1 VIVLDLCCPHH
12 HRFEGWFASA
22 AEFEAQ
28 LARGLVSCPVCGA
41 GNVCR
46 MPSAPHV
53 QTTHPRPP
61 EPPPAV
67 SSPSPAP
74 PPPDDPQA
82 LIAHLTATLRQLA
95 QVAEDVGEHFAEEA
109 RRIHYEESEA
119 RPIRGQASRDDV
131 EELLD
136 EGIVVL
142 PVPPGE
148 DLH

>member
-1 VIVLDLCCPHH
+1 MIVLDLCCPFH

-41 GNVCR
+41 GEVRR

-53 QTTHPRPP
+53 QTTHPRPAA
-61 EPPPAV
+61 PPPAAPG
-67 SSPSPAP
+67 PSPASA
-74 PPPDDPQA
+74 PPDDQQA
-82 LIAHLTATLRQLA
+82 LVAHLAATLRQLA
-95 QVAEDVGEHFAEEA
+95 QAAEDVGERFAEEA
-109 RRIHYEESEA
+109 RRIHYEESQV